1 MQTSF
6 KRCGLKFSLKNDMSA
21 KFPRGGGGG
30 GGGEQDIFSLKSI
43 SHCMLGILL
52 AADFN
57 F

>member
-21 KFPRGGGGG
+21 KFPRGGG